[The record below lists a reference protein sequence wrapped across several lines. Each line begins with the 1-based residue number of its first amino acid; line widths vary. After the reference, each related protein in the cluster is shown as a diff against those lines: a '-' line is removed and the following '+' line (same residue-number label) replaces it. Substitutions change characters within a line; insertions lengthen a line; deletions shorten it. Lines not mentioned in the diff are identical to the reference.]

1 MILLTLNR
9 NNFFETGQVE
19 KVLEEL
25 ETNGFV
31 TGGIQSCSFS
41 KKCVTIPI
49 SKLKF
54 SFVLYLIPFINN
66 YQNKQLRI
74 KFDNTKTSVTFEI
87 EKVNTFYENH
97 NKLRDKRK
105 FNINPNPLTHMYRN
119 NND

>member
-1 MILLTLNR
+1 MILTLNR
-9 NNFFETGQVE
+9 NDFFETGQIE
-19 KVLEEL
+19 KVLAEL
-25 ETNGFV
+25 ETNGSA

-41 KKCVTIPI
+41 KKCVAIPI

-74 KFDNTKTSVTFEI
+74 KFDNTETSVTFEI
-87 EKVNTFYENH
+87 EKVNTFYEKH
-97 NKLRDKRK
+97 NKLRDHSK
-105 FNINPNPLTHMYRN
+105 FNINPNPLTHMRRN